1 PGQSSALTVASGTS
15 RLCLDANYLP
25 RQRVGHSSQSNSRH
39 RRGKSHSKT
48 RHLKFCRPEKSAGIQ
63 VHIHR
68 RALDSDP
75 LVAREKRTHG
85 SPALKKASRLEHSGH
100 SVLQLPSLNHWQYQT
115 LRLTWKVLHTPNAAR
130 NLRSKGL
137 SCPRGIACRHLLRRR
152 NRLGFHQ
159 TKHNVTKA
167 SMESRDQCLDRFCHH
182 PCRDNARTHLP
193 SSSQQGLNSAIAQN
207 LRPSTPQRSFA
218 SQSDK

>member
-1 PGQSSALTVASGTS
+1 VLQVAGEENLETGKIATSRTPLLRQTTAQESQAQSEQAIRDINQTMREWVVPIELELPGQSSALTVASGTS

-39 RRGKSHSKT
+39 HRGKSHSKT

-75 LVAREKRTHG
+75 LVAREKRTHR

-115 LRLTWKVLHTPNAAR
+115 LRLTWKVLQSALGEESAQP
-130 NLRSKGL
+130 G
-137 SCPRGIACRHLLRRR
+137 SCGRQQDRK
-152 NRLGFHQ
+152 RLK
-159 TKHNVTKA
+159 T
-167 SMESRDQCLDRFCHH
+167 
-182 PCRDNARTHLP
+182 
-193 SSSQQGLNSAIAQN
+193 AIC
-207 LRPSTPQRSFA
+207 
-218 SQSDK
+218 